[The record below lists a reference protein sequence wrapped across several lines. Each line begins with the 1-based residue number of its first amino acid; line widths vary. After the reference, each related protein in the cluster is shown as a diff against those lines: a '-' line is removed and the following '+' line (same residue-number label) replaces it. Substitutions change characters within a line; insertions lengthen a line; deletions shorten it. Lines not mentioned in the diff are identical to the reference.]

1 MEKEKDIPTQ
11 ETKEV
16 VKKKKKTKPQPK
28 KSTPKYVD
36 KSYKLTRETAPL
48 SLILASRHTNR
59 FPLLHFDEDTG
70 INRPLRYA
78 RNQNSPFQDDQ
89 DDNAILEPIVFEDGF
104 LYVPKNNQVL
114 QQFLALHPGNG
125 RIFVEINKA
134 KEAAEIV
141 SDLNI
146 EVDALIEARQLDV
159 EQVENVARV
168 LFQRDVTT
176 VTTSELRRDILI
188 FAKRDPGGFMRLL
201 KDPMLKLNASIQN
214 IIDKGLLQLRNQKR
228 EVWFNTPSNKK
239 KMCNVPYGEDPMYI
253 IASFFQSDDG
263 LESFKHLK
271 SLAKNS

>member
-141 SDLNI
+141 SDLNT